1 MPSPCFRLCPVTCS
15 ANTNAGGIP
24 AIRMESGA
32 SPRRHRA
39 SPAPPGDHRDA
50 PRRCCPAT
58 AGSLGCRLAPTVGAV
73 VNMADR
79 IIGRLLDS
87 DVPLEPG
94 ALRAAATAMIPEEAP
109 LAAPNLVT
117 EVVDALTGLGPVE
130 ELLRQPGITDVLVN
144 GPSDVWVER
153 SGRLE
158 RAPISFANDAA
169 IIAAVERV
177 VAPLGLRIDRAS
189 PALDAR
195 LPDGSRL
202 HAVIPPAAVDGPILA
217 IRRFSPTIADLDDL
231 LAAGGVD
238 EAGATLLRA
247 SVRERMNLLVA
258 GGTGAGKTTLLN
270 VLSQEIGG
278 DERIV
283 TVEDA
288 AELRLSGHVVRLE
301 ARPPNAEG
309 AGEVTVRT
317 LLRHALR
324 LRPDRIVV
332 GEVRGAEALDMIQA
346 MNTGHDGSMSTI
358 HANGPEEA
366 LWRLESLAAMA
377 DAPAPADTVRS
388 QIRAAIGRVV
398 FVRRLRGVRQVSAI
412 VDVTATGVEEVYA
425 C

>member
-1 MPSPCFRLCPVTCS
+1 M
-15 ANTNAGGIP
+15 
-24 AIRMESGA
+24 
-32 SPRRHRA
+32 
-39 SPAPPGDHRDA
+39 
-50 PRRCCPAT
+50 
-58 AGSLGCRLAPTVGAV
+58 
-73 VNMADR
+73 NMADR

-94 ALRAAATAMIPEEAP
+94 ALRAAAAAMIPDEAP
-109 LAAPNLVT
+109 LAAPGLVT

-158 RAPISFANDAA
+158 RASISFADDAA
-169 IIAAVERV
+169 IVAAVERV

-217 IRRFSPTIADLDDL
+217 IRRFSPAVADLDDL

-270 VLSQEIGG
+270 VLSQEIGD

-377 DAPAPADTVRS
+377 DASVPADTVRS
-388 QIRAAIGRVV
+388 LIRAAIGRVA
-398 FVRRLRGVRQVSAI
+398 FVRRLRGIRQVSAI

>member
-1 MPSPCFRLCPVTCS
+1 M
-15 ANTNAGGIP
+15 
-24 AIRMESGA
+24 
-32 SPRRHRA
+32 
-39 SPAPPGDHRDA
+39 
-50 PRRCCPAT
+50 
-58 AGSLGCRLAPTVGAV
+58 
-73 VNMADR
+73 NMADR

-94 ALRAAATAMIPEEAP
+94 ALRAAAAAMITDEAP
-109 LAAPNLVT
+109 LAAPGLVT

-158 RAPISFANDAA
+158 RAPISFADDAA
-169 IIAAVERV
+169 IVAAVERV

-217 IRRFSPTIADLDDL
+217 IRRFSPAVADLDDL

-270 VLSQEIGG
+270 VLSQEIGD

-332 GEVRGAEALDMIQA
+332 GEVRGAEAFDMLMALNAGCSGIA
-346 MNTGHDGSMSTI
+346 TL
-358 HANGPEEA
+358 HANSA
-366 LWRLESLAAMA
+366 IDSLEKLVSYSVLAGQNVSI
-377 DAPAPADTVRS
+377 P
-388 QIRAAIGRVV
+388 
-398 FVRRLRGVRQVSAI
+398 FVRRTVASVIDLVVFLRRNGRQRV
-412 VDVTATGVEEVYA
+412 VDEIAAVPAQLTDDVFTLDTRFKHSDGQLDQTRWWS
-425 C
+425 

>member
-1 MPSPCFRLCPVTCS
+1 M
-15 ANTNAGGIP
+15 
-24 AIRMESGA
+24 
-32 SPRRHRA
+32 
-39 SPAPPGDHRDA
+39 
-50 PRRCCPAT
+50 
-58 AGSLGCRLAPTVGAV
+58 
-73 VNMADR
+73 
-79 IIGRLLDS
+79 
-87 DVPLEPG
+87 
-94 ALRAAATAMIPEEAP
+94 
-109 LAAPNLVT
+109 
-117 EVVDALTGLGPVE
+117 VDALTGLGPVE

-144 GPSDVWVER
+144 GPSDIWVER

-158 RAPISFANDAA
+158 RAPISFADDAA

-377 DAPAPADTVRS
+377 DASVPADTVRS